1 MKFIISILLNGL
13 AVFMAAKIL
22 DGVAVAGF
30 LDAVIVG
37 VVLGLINTF
46 VKPII
51 SFLALPIS
59 VLTLGLFT
67 LIINGG
73 LILFADSL
81 LDGFVVNGLVVA
93 ILFSILLTVLN
104 YILGFFSK

>member
-1 MKFIISILLNGL
+1 MKFLFSILLNGL

-30 LDAVIVG
+30 VDAVIVG
-37 VVLGLINTF
+37 VVLGLINAF

-51 SFLALPIS
+51 SFLTLPIS
-59 VLTLGLFT
+59 MLTLGLFT
-67 LIINGG
+67 LVINGG
-73 LILFADSL
+73 LVLFADSL
-81 LDGFVVNGLVVA
+81 LDGFSVSGLVVA

-104 YILGFFSK
+104 YILGIFSK